1 MLNISRIY
9 RLIILFAMAT
19 IASLAIEETP
29 STSPQIASAQGG
41 GTRVYL
47 PLIMRYPSPTKSH
60 YMIISKPNFN
70 PNALGQTDAQEHQ
83 PIIQSG
89 NRIVFVLGFGQ
100 PCKMGGVEGAYSY
113 DENSNCHAIS
123 EFETHVKNYLDG
135 YCAKMQAIRPGG
147 SGQNCGYRY
156 STTNVP
162 IFFTFGPVNCGS
174 LACNPNNTPNT
185 VTYANGQA
193 WGTLVSTI
201 SSYASTRGYAYQ
213 ILVAGAMDIEGDWNT
228 YANTKNWINGFK
240 NTAPFKSVYNYGNCG
255 CPDAYQPGGPFFH
268 DWDYNKI
275 HEVSF
280 RATIGSDV
288 IPQIYHTNGVDARRW
303 QGMSKWAANNGFG
316 KAIFRQLLTTLG
328 RCAQGANCAGI
339 NNSPA
344 NAIDQMNQA
353 LNADGQTANGL
364 ATDVRSTDIDN
375 YPFP

>member
-1 MLNISRIY
+1 MLNISRLY
-9 RLIILFAMAT
+9 RLVVFFAMAT
-19 IASLAIEETP
+19 IATIEETP
-29 STSPQIASAQGG
+29 STSPQIALAQGG

-47 PLIMRYPSPTKSH
+47 PLIMKYPSPIKSH

-70 PNALGQTDAQEHQ
+70 PYALGQMDAQEHQ

-100 PCKMGGVEGAYSY
+100 PCKVGGVEGAYSY
-113 DENSNCHAIS
+113 DENSICHSIS

-156 STTNVP
+156 STTSVP
-162 IFFTFGPVNCGS
+162 VFFTFGPVNCGS

-185 VTYANGQA
+185 VTYSNGQA

-201 SSYASTRGYAYQ
+201 SSYALTRGYAYQ

-240 NTAPFKSVYNYGNCG
+240 NTAPFKPVYNYGNCG

-303 QGMSKWAANNGFG
+303 QGVSKWAANNGFG

-344 NAIDQMNQA
+344 NAIDQINQA
-353 LNADGQTANGL
+353 LNADAQTANGL
-364 ATDVRSTDIDN
+364 ATDVRSTDIEN